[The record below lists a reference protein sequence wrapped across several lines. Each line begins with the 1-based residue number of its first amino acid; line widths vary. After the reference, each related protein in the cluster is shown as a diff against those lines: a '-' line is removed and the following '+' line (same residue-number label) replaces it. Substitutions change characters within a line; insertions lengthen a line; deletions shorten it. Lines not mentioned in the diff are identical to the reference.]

1 MVNGN
6 LLSVAL
12 REEWKTLVLRMTDLI
27 LNLDQVIVVLV
38 IVSSLLFATC
48 LVDVVSR
55 GLFAARGLPLL

>member
-1 MVNGN
+1 
-6 LLSVAL
+6 
-12 REEWKTLVLRMTDLI
+12 MTDLI

-55 GLFAARGLPLL
+55 GFLAARGLPLL